1 MNSFLGCSFKKP
13 VMYMMQC
20 NTVVSSSLQDW
31 FNKRLKQLV
40 FDLGNQEGASSTI
53 KLATDG
59 GGMSLARGV
68 ADDGPMTGY
77 PVDDPEV
84 RDVDLMQ

>member
-1 MNSFLGCSFKKP
+1 M
-13 VMYMMQC
+13 
-20 NTVVSSSLQDW
+20 SSSLQDW

-53 KLATDG
+53 QLATDG
-59 GGMSLARGV
+59 GSMSLARGV
-68 ADDGPMTGY
+68 ADEGPLTGY

>member
-1 MNSFLGCSFKKP
+1 M
-13 VMYMMQC
+13 
-20 NTVVSSSLQDW
+20 
-31 FNKRLKQLV
+31 
-40 FDLGNQEGASSTI
+40 FDLGNQEGASSSI

-59 GGMSLARGV
+59 GSMSLARGV
-68 ADDGPMTGY
+68 ADEGPMTGY